1 MLITREFI
9 VQALVM
15 VCALTVLLAV
25 IADFLL
31 FSQRT
36 EIRQGQKSIVRTST
50 MVGFYVAT
58 FLVIRYRIWLVPVS
72 SPIWS
77 AVLDIA
83 GLALLVTGAITNI
96 CGRLWLKQNWGD
108 HIRIYTDHTLVT
120 RGPFR
125 IVRHPLYASLVWMF
139 TGGALVY
146 RSPLVL
152 LMNGLIFTPFMVYR
166 ARQEERL
173 LVLTFPEYEMYRRRT
188 GLFFPKIGRR

>member
-1 MLITREFI
+1 MPITHDFI

-15 VCALTVLLAV
+15 ICVLTVLLAV
-25 IADFLL
+25 VADFLL

-50 MVGFYVAT
+50 MVGFYAAT
-58 FLVIRYRIWLVPVS
+58 FLVIRYRIWIVPVT
-72 SPIWS
+72 SPVWS
-77 AVLDIA
+77 TALDIA
-83 GLALLVTGAITNI
+83 GLSLLIIGAITNI

-120 RGPFR
+120 SGPFR
-125 IVRHPLYASLVWMF
+125 VVRHPLYASLVWMF

-146 RSPLVL
+146 RSPLAL
-152 LMNGLIFTPFMVYR
+152 LMNGLVFTPFMIYR

-173 LVLTFPEYEMYRRRT
+173 MAQTFPEYEAYRRRT
-188 GLFFPKIGRR
+188 GLFFPRFGRR